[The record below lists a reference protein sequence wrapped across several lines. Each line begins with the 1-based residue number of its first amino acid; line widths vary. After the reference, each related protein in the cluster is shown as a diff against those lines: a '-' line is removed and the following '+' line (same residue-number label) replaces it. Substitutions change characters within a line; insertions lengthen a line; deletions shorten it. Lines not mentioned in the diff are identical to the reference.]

1 MRYTIII
8 TTHKN
13 ERLHYRTN
21 NSKLILFML
30 DCATVSLN
38 ISTAK
43 TLTESELL
51 IIETYLG
58 ASKSCEVVDNI
69 TKQCIFLP

>member
-1 MRYTIII
+1 MRYTIIV

-13 ERLHYRTN
+13 QRLHYRTD

-30 DCATVSLN
+30 DCVTTSLN
-38 ISTAK
+38 ISIAK
-43 TLTESELL
+43 KLTFNELL
-51 IIETYLG
+51 ITEAYLNNP
-58 ASKSCEVVDNI
+58 KSCEVIDNL

>member
-8 TTHKN
+8 TTRKDQ
-13 ERLHYRTN
+13 RLHYRTN

-30 DCATVSLN
+30 DCSKGSLN

-43 TLTESELL
+43 TLTNNELL
-51 IIETYLG
+51 IIEAYLDTP
-58 ASKSCEVVDNI
+58 KSCEIIDNF
-69 TKQCIFLP
+69 TKQYIFLP